1 MKGVRGPKDTAYAS
15 LFAKE
20 DIPSLLTMAE
30 EVRATHNTS
39 LVNEF
44 NKKCQQKYDDHNPV
58 LVLGNKNIEFLQV
71 SKSDDLVVTAGTNQ
85 LIDQILGAS
94 TTRFQYMIASD
105 STTAVTL
112 ADTTFPGS
120 GTTTDMST
128 SGWREYA
135 STTLFFCGIAGVS
148 PSTFTIKSTGIMT
161 GAGSG
166 TLLNRNMF
174 SNFPLVHTVN
184 VTGYVISCILEFC
197 PKM

>member
-1 MKGVRGPKDTAYAS
+1 MKVTGPKDTTYAS
-15 LFAKE
+15 LFSKE

-39 LVNEF
+39 LVEEF

-58 LVLGNKNIEFLQV
+58 LVLGNKNIEFLSV

-85 LIDQILGAS
+85 IIDQILGAS
-94 TTRFQYMIASD
+94 TTRFRYMVVGS

-112 ADTTFPGS
+112 ADTTVP
-120 GTTTDMST
+120 GTTVYTDMT
-128 SGWREYA
+128 GRGWLEYA
-135 STTLFFCGIAGVS
+135 STTLFFAGIAGVTVAS
-148 PSTFTIKSTGIMT
+148 FTINTAGVMT
-161 GAGSG
+161 GPASG

-184 VTGYVISCILEFC
+184 VTGYLISSIIEFC